1 MGVNMKILL
10 VSQYYYPERFSVTD
24 FAEELA
30 KQGHDVTVLTGKPNY
45 GFKEILPEYKKV
57 KYEVINGVKVHRVNL
72 VARKDS
78 KTSIIRNYLSFHGN
92 GKRFARHFKEEF
104 DVVLA
109 TSLSPVISVSPAL
122 LFAKKHKIP
131 CVLYCQDLWPEAP
144 VVTGIIK
151 RNSLAFKIIRKW
163 SKSIYSRCDRIV
175 ISSPS
180 FKDYFVK
187 ELHIEDKVFNVV
199 NQPIIKSSEVLEPI
213 KYQNKYN
220 LVYGGNIGSMQ
231 MIDLLVDAMKFVKT
245 LDTKLHLL
253 GVGSE
258 LKSIQKKIVD
268 EKLDDK
274 VIYHGNFP
282 IEQAEAYYANADA
295 LIVSLKNEGY
305 VGKTIPNKA
314 IQYLKYARPILGV
327 VQGDSKDL
335 LEKAKGAGF
344 AGENAQNI
352 AENIDILLNM
362 LDKEK
367 DQLGLNNKKYF
378 EENFSIEKLTQL
390 LVKEL
395 NEVKKW
401 SIDSDWTSKP

>member
-1 MGVNMKILL
+1 MKILL

-24 FAEELA
+24 FAEQLV

-45 GFKEILPEYKKV
+45 GFKQILPEYKKV

-72 VARKDS
+72 VPRKDS
-78 KTSIIRNYLSFHGN
+78 KMSIIRNYMSFHRN
-92 GKRFARHFKEEF
+92 GKRFARHFKKDF

-122 LFAKKHKIP
+122 KYAKKHKVP

-144 VVTGIIK
+144 VVTGMIK
-151 RNSLAFKIIRKW
+151 KNSLAFKIIRKW

-199 NQPIIKSSEVLEPI
+199 NQPIIKSSKQEEPI
-213 KYQNKYN
+213 KYQNKHN
-220 LVYGGNIGSMQ
+220 LVYAGNIGSMQ
-231 MIDLLVDAMKFVKT
+231 KIDLLVKSLRYTKT
-245 LDTKLHLL
+245 QDIKLHLL
-253 GVGSE
+253 GTGSL
-258 LKSIQKKIVD
+258 LKQVQKQIIEDGLKDRV
-268 EKLDDK
+268 E
-274 VIYHGNFP
+274 YHGNLP
-282 IEQAEAYYANADA
+282 IEQAEAYYTNADA

-314 IQYLKYARPILGV
+314 IQYLKYGRPILGIV
-327 VQGDSKDL
+327 GGDTKKL
-335 LEKAKGAGF
+335 LENAKGAVF
-344 AGENAQNI
+344 AGENAENI
-352 AENIDILLNM
+352 AENIDILLAKSE
-362 LDKEK
+362 KEK

-390 LVKEL
+390 LVDEL
-395 NEVKKW
+395 NEVKK
-401 SIDSDWTSKP
+401 